1 MKKIMKIILLMFS
14 VLFTFQSLSAQGM
27 TDAGIET
34 ETNSEKTIE
43 DASDNVSE
51 NSAVSS
57 KDSVKVNKIPSP
69 FGFYIGSKFGLNS
82 LDDGGLSTPFEA
94 TVSLGFEYEYIFK
107 YFAIQPSVDLSF
119 FHYLWTGNVA
129 AHSESENRTA
139 FTIALTLEFPLMF
152 VLNIKRWSLSFGGS
166 IACVCRV
173 SALDLGIRS
182 DEESSLGTTAKE
194 EVKHI
199 NAYHWQGGRFFYPA
213 LRLKGEY
220 TLESGWKVGLLFSA
234 YLPIFNTW
242 AKSATKEKVP
252 FLHDSI
258 FNIAFVIHPWRR

>member
-14 VLFTFQSLSAQGM
+14 VLFTFQSLSAQEEA
-27 TDAGIET
+27 DSGIDRKA
-34 ETNSEKTIE
+34 NSEKTIE
-43 DASDNVSE
+43 DRNDGSIH
-51 NSAVSS
+51 S
-57 KDSVKVNKIPSP
+57 KDNLPIQRVPSP
-69 FGFYIGSKFGLNS
+69 FGFYIGSKFGLNK
-82 LDDGGLSTPFEA
+82 LDDEGLSTPFEA
-94 TVSLGFEYEYIFK
+94 TISLGFEYEYILK
-107 YFAIQPSVDLSF
+107 YFAIQPSCDLSF
-119 FHYLWTGNVA
+119 FHYLWTGILA

-139 FTIALTLEFPLMF
+139 FTIALTLELPLMF
-152 VLNIKRWSLSFGGS
+152 VIDIKRWSLSFGGS

-182 DEESSLGTTAKE
+182 DEQSSLGTTAKE

-213 LRLKGEY
+213 IRCKGEY
-220 TLESGWKVGLLFSA
+220 TLENGWKVGLLFSA
-234 YLPIFNTW
+234 YLPVFNTW

-258 FNIAFVIHPWRR
+258 FNIAFVIHPGKKN